1 VLSKTSSKEA
11 QVTASALLEY
21 VSLAVTSQQPS
32 QKPLHLN
39 GDLLSRDF
47 VVSFLDSENAK
58 VKHA

>member
-47 VVSFLDSENAK
+47 VVSFL
-58 VKHA
+58 

>member
-1 VLSKTSSKEA
+1 M
-11 QVTASALLEY
+11 TASALLEY
-21 VSLAVTSQQPS
+21 VSLAVTSQQPL

-58 VKHA
+58 VKVKHA